1 MLLPP
6 THNLWVRP
14 FLQNPLHL
22 TPSSRLLF
30 PVRHKMDQLSL
41 AIADVLTVGR
51 FLAPPNLRSLGA
63 HFWDWLGRQHAG
75 LVTGTIRG
83 VWRA

>member
-6 THNLWVRP
+6 SHNLWVRP

-30 PVRHKMDQLSL
+30 PVRHKMDRLSL
-41 AIADVLTVGR
+41 PIADVLTVGR
-51 FLAPPNLRSLGA
+51 FLAPPKPEVPGSPLLGPA
-63 HFWDWLGRQHAG
+63 RQA
-75 LVTGTIRG
+75 
-83 VWRA
+83 A